1 MVTALRPRSIADRT
15 LGAGIVVFFVCFCVT
30 IVYPFWNIVL
40 TSFSTPGSVNHLGF
54 RVWMAEWT
62 LRPYRYSL
70 SAYGNIVVGYANS
83 VLRVFAGTALTIA
96 MTFLFAY
103 PLSKRDLPGR
113 SAITMYIVITMFFSG
128 GLIPLYLLV
137 RKLGLMDTRLSL
149 ILPLVANGFYII
161 IMRNFLMTIDAAY
174 EESAMIDGA
183 GYPTIATRIVLPL
196 SKAVTATI
204 ALWTAVAHWNE
215 WFFAMLFIDGRD
227 KWVLQY
233 ILRRMLNDLQMV
245 RRDMVAWDERVELLP
260 TVAVRSAMTVLTIGP
275 IILVYPFLQRFF
287 IKGVFVGSLKG

>member
-1 MVTALRPRSIADRT
+1 MRTGSVADRAV
-15 LGAGIVVFFVCFCVT
+15 GAGIVVFFIILCVT

-40 TSFSTPGSVNHLGF
+40 TSFSTPGTVNHLGF
-54 RVWMAEWT
+54 RLWMAEWT

-70 SAYGNIVVGYANS
+70 SAYGNILVGYANTVFR
-83 VLRVFAGTALTIA
+83 VLAATALTIA
-96 MTFLFAY
+96 VTFLFAY
-103 PLSKRDLPGR
+103 PLSKKDLPGR
-113 SAITMYIVITMFFSG
+113 TAITLYIVITMFFSG

-137 RKLGLMDTRLSL
+137 RRLGLMDTRLAL
-149 ILPLVANGFYII
+149 ILPMVANGFYII

-174 EESAMIDGA
+174 EESAMVDGA
-183 GYPTIATRIVLPL
+183 GYATIAARIVLPL

-215 WFFAMLFIDGRD
+215 WFNALLFIDSRG

-233 ILRRMLNDLQMV
+233 ILRRMLTDLQMV
-245 RRDMVAWDERVELLP
+245 RRDMTAWDERVDLLP

>member
-1 MVTALRPRSIADRT
+1 
-15 LGAGIVVFFVCFCVT
+15 
-30 IVYPFWNIVL
+30 
-40 TSFSTPGSVNHLGF
+40 
-54 RVWMAEWT
+54 
-62 LRPYRYSL
+62 
-70 SAYGNIVVGYANS
+70 
-83 VLRVFAGTALTIA
+83 
-96 MTFLFAY
+96 
-103 PLSKRDLPGR
+103 
-113 SAITMYIVITMFFSG
+113 
-128 GLIPLYLLV
+128 
-137 RKLGLMDTRLSL
+137 MDSRLSL

-161 IMRNFLMTIDAAY
+161 IMRNFLMTIDVAY

-204 ALWTAVAHWNE
+204 ALWTAVSHWNE
-215 WFFAMLFIDGRD
+215 WFHAMLFIDSRS

-233 ILRRMLNDLQMV
+233 ILRRMLTDLQMV